1 MQLELKHTFDESTF
15 RHSLNGH
22 EFVLHCHHYMTL
34 ATKMAEDFADLGGPK
49 ILREVAEDT
58 IRPVLDSYFRDH
70 SVSAPADRLDIAGQY
85 FTAMGLGLMDIKGD
99 ASGGE
104 VKLPHS
110 HVDEGWLKKFG
121 AHDAPVNHFTCG
133 FAAAV
138 FAAAFDKPARAY
150 QVVEKAS
157 LVMGAPAT
165 VLAVTAS

>member
-1 MQLELKHTFDESTF
+1 MQLELKHTFDDNTF

-70 SVSAPADRLDIAGQY
+70 SVGTPADRLDIARQY
-85 FTAMGLGLMDIKGD
+85 FAAMGLGLMEITGD
-99 ASGGE
+99 AGGGE
-104 VKLPHS
+104 IKLPHS

-121 AHDAPVNHFTCG
+121 PHDSPVNHFTCG

-138 FAAAFDKPARAY
+138 FAATFDKPARSY

-157 LVMGAPAT
+157 LVTGAPAT
-165 VLAVTAS
+165 LLAVAAS